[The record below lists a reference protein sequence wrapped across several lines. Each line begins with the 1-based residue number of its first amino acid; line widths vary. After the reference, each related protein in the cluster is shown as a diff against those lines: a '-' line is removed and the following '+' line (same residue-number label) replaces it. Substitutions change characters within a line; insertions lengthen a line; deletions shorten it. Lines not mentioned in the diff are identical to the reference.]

1 MARQWLRHIF
11 CSSVAVTLLAF
22 AVAGVQAQPS
32 PPPAQVPPT
41 PVPSP
46 NPQFTPE
53 LSQFW
58 FSILFPPIQPASTD
72 SGPNPPGT
80 TALRSVRPEL
90 LGDLPPLP
98 VVGRLPN
105 GTPVAL
111 PSIRSFKVGDAES
124 PQPQDRTFINYN
136 YFDNLYGE
144 INKRFGADVSNIHV
158 SKETLIFEKTFC
170 DENASVEARL
180 PLYST
185 TAQSSI
191 PGLNGSSSTYGDLSL
206 LGKFVLVVYPE
217 QNMLL
222 SGGLAL
228 TVPTGPSSLMESSI
242 GSRVHCV
249 TLQPFLASKW
259 ERDRWNVLGFTSLDV
274 PIDGSDATLFYN
286 DLSVQYTLYKN
297 ETRGAVLNAIVPLA
311 ELHLTTP
318 LNHQGILSGTDPT
331 GTPDMLDVSAAI
343 EVRFLDRIKLVVG
356 MVAPVVG
363 PHLMDL
369 EVISQFKVTY

>member
-1 MARQWLRHIF
+1 MARQWIRHVF
-11 CSSVAVTLLAF
+11 CSSVAVTLLAM
-22 AVAGVQAQPS
+22 AVAEAQAQPS

-46 NPQFTPE
+46 PPE
-53 LSQFW
+53 
-58 FSILFPPIQPASTD
+58 FPPEPPLSWYSSLFLSIRPASAD
-72 SGPNPPGT
+72 NGPTPPST
-80 TALRSVRPEL
+80 SALQSVRPEL

-111 PSIRSFKVGDAES
+111 PSVRSFKVGDAES
-124 PQPQDRTFINYN
+124 PEPQDRTFINYN

-222 SGGLAL
+222 SGGMAI
-228 TVPTGPSSLMESSI
+228 TVPTGPSSLMGSSI
-242 GSRVHCV
+242 DARVHCV
-249 TLQPFLASKW
+249 TLQPFLGYKW
-259 ERDRWNVLGFTSLDV
+259 EHDRWNVLGFTSLDV
-274 PIDGSDATLFYN
+274 PIDGSDATLFFN

-297 ETRGAVLNAIVPLA
+297 ESRGAVLNAIVPLA

-356 MVAPVVG
+356 AVLPMVG
-363 PHLMDL
+363 PHPMDL